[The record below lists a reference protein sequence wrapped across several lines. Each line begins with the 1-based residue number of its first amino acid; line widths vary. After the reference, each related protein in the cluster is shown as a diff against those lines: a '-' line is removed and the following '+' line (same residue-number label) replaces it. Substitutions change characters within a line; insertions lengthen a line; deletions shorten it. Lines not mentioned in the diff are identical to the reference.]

1 MGYDLHGCNPID
13 CNYENYPTLSKWEDK
28 SWDERRDQ
36 MSEEVS
42 DKYWKEMSERDSDTG
57 AYFRANVWWW
67 RELWSFTCGVCFKV
81 MTEDDRRAGDAND
94 GIEITEETCA
104 NMVPLMR
111 KAIESK
117 DHEKHEAE
125 VTQAID
131 EVDKND
137 NGWPKN
143 EEDWWAMYPF
153 SASFFEQF
161 TTFVERSGGFTID

>member
-57 AYFRANVWWW
+57 AYFRANVWGW

-104 NMVPLMR
+104 NMVPLMKKVIENKLNIASGEPTPQKRR
-111 KAIESK
+111 KIYRKIYK
-117 DHEKHEAE
+117 D
-125 VTQAID
+125 TQD
-131 EVDKND
+131 ELKKN
-137 NGWPKN
+137 
-143 EEDWWAMYPF
+143 
-153 SASFFEQF
+153 
-161 TTFVERSGGFTID
+161 